1 MPEVETEWAEVASGL
16 VVVAFPGR
24 VRIHHPAPWDLD
36 DPLIQP
42 MTGPGRPATTGAL
55 LRGACYAPLA
65 GRSVPLEIPR
75 SLPRFI
81 FRLAG
86 AWHTTRVTPPTL
98 RALAERFRAEGRE
111 TLSRYCLDKAQEET
125 GHDRLAL
132 RDLEALGLPAA
143 AVVDVLRPSVSLAFA
158 RYHEAAAQSD
168 RPLRALGYAFCLE
181 WVASL
186 QGPQDLE
193 ALRRVLPEGHEATRC
208 FRLHSGLGSDKAHVE
223 ELVDLVAGLSA
234 AERAETA
241 VGAFETAAILIEH
254 AGDEPPDEAIEA
266 QLEAVRRDRISQDA
280 VQPRN

>member
-36 DPLIQP
+36 DPLKQP
-42 MTGPGRPATTGAL
+42 MNGPGSAATTGAL
-55 LRGACYAPLA
+55 LRGSCYAPLA

-81 FRLAG
+81 YRLAG
-86 AWHTTRVTPPTL
+86 AWQTTRVTPPTL
-98 RALAERFRAEGRE
+98 RYLGERFRAEGRDA
-111 TLSRYCLDKAQEET
+111 LSRYCLHKAQEEA
-125 GHDRLAL
+125 GHDLLAL
-132 RDLEALGLPAA
+132 RDLETLGFPAA
-143 AVVDVLRPSVSLAFA
+143 AVVDALRPPVSLAFA
-158 RYHEAAAQSD
+158 RYHENAAQSD

-186 QGPQDLE
+186 QGAPDLE
-193 ALRRVLPEGHEATRC
+193 AIRRILPEGHEATRC
-208 FRLHSGLGSDKAHVE
+208 FRLHSGLGSDRAHVE
-223 ELVDLVAGLSA
+223 ELVELVAGLSA

-254 AGDEPPDEAIEA
+254 AGQEPPDAIIET
-266 QLEAVRRDRISQDA
+266 QLEAVRRRHASQDA
-280 VQPRN
+280 SAV